1 MGKDINY
8 YLKLN
13 YKVVVQKIPED
24 EGGGYCATIPQFG
37 YGMVGDGETKEEAL
51 KSLDDLKKLS
61 FASYLS
67 DGIFIPVPEGDATIK
82 DKIEEKLEKGYEI
95 ANNAVYGTANFIGA
109 IRYFIMALIVVPS
122 VGYALYEMRN
132 LDSQQLLI
140 ALIMFICIGLCAI
153 IPMCF
158 KGDSNG

>member
-1 MGKDINY
+1 MEKDINY

-37 YGMVGDGETKEEAL
+37 YGLVGDGDTKKEAL
-51 KSLDDLKKLS
+51 ESLNRLKSISFRTHLKDGDL
-61 FASYLS
+61 
-67 DGIFIPVPEGDATIK
+67 IPEPDYVETIE

-95 ANNAVYGTANFIGA
+95 ANNAVYGAANAIGA
-109 IRYFIMALIVVPS
+109 IRYFIMALIAVPS

-132 LDSQQLLI
+132 FDSQQLLI

-153 IPMCF
+153 VPMCF
-158 KGDSNG
+158 KGDSNE